1 MASPLPPMD
10 FGPDLEQLGN
20 IGGLQTAREDFVP
33 NIQSVYGDIIQNAPD
48 YQYFT
53 APLSNQ
59 GRSTASY
66 GTGNQFVVAPNTG
79 VRLVNNATGE
89 VAYSGTGYEGAQ
101 GAIEAANAL
110 SSSTG
115 KKANWDI
122 QVTGPTMQGF
132 GSVST
137 DRPDTS
143 ALDVAAKVAGTA
155 LPVAVGFIPGLQGI
169 PAILAASAAGGAG
182 AALTGQDILKGAI
195 MGGLSS
201 AGGQFVGDALRGA
214 TGLSTNAAR
223 AIGTGVGATAG
234 GVATGQNLQNALLS
248 GVASGGLSYLGG
260 EAFGNRGTPTDT
272 GGVTGGIGDSGVQLG
287 DIVATARIPN
297 FSGAAFNT
305 NFFDRAQMNSDQP
318 DPYRT
323 GNFATPGATPSG
335 LTQDEILVNALR
347 NTQPGF
353 TPGGLTVGAPRTRT
367 DFSVPEEIIVQAQK
381 DADMGSSTLAVGG
394 PYLDA
399 FANPIPETVVNAR
412 KEPTNIL
419 PAALGVGTAGGAIAL
434 SNLMSN
440 ANAANAAGSTTSA
453 SDLAASRTTPT
464 AAETAALNAGAGGGG
479 VFGTGLTPGQ
489 AALIGTT
496 ALNAVSNL
504 TDGGSNKTVQT
515 PGTGSQALNPI
526 FSAQLPTPGAG
537 GFKVG
542 GLDYVTPPARSAA
555 DMYRYAMGPA
565 MDIPAGVN
573 LARATSPYAGFG
585 PGTLGQETF
594 NRITAGAGPEVY
606 GRQPGFTGVTSN
618 QTLGDT
624 QVVDGTTWVWGG
636 DKRGWEM
643 QYTDPATG
651 QKRTLPGN
659 GATNVSSFANNPTVQ
674 VNQPYFKQNLTN
686 IPDWAQT
693 YQGWQRAM
701 MGAGVPQDVRFAA
714 EREFMDALEKRPFA
728 NATELVNFAQE
739 LYQRSAQPRKAAH
752 GGSMGY
758 ARGSSRESF
767 AVEGPGTGRSDDIPA
782 VLSDG
787 EYVIDAETVTLL
799 GDGSSKAGAKR
810 LDELRVNLRKHK
822 GRNLAKG
829 KFSVNAKRPEKYLSG
844 GRT

>member
-1 MASPLPPMD
+1 MASPLPPED
-10 FGPDLEQLGN
+10 NSPFGQALAGMSPEDQQMVMSGLDAARNFDLGAYQAQYQKAQADQAAALKAAQATGLSDQYTQLY
-20 IGGLQTAREDFVP
+20 GGADIVP
-33 NIQSVYGDIIQNAPD
+33 GTTQGILSNLGIQNPYLPVYSLIGSESVGNDLANERMQFAPIPGVD
-48 YQYFT
+48 YRLVDKNTGQMT
-53 APLSNQ
+53 
-59 GRSTASY
+59 TAS
-66 GTGNQFVVAPNTG
+66 TPEEIKALIQQ
-79 VRLVNNATGE
+79 
-89 VAYSGTGYEGAQ
+89 S
-101 GAIEAANAL
+101 NAL
-110 SSSTG
+110 SAAGG
-115 KKANWDI
+115 KKADLAVESNQAGDWSPVFTDQPNPLFNDI
-122 QVTGPTMQGF
+122 TKL
-132 GSVST
+132 
-137 DRPDTS
+137 
-143 ALDVAAKVAGTA
+143 ALAGMVAATGAG
-155 LPVAVGFIPGLQGI
+155 LLQPGGLGGLG
-169 PAILAASAAGGAG
+169 AGASGAGGAG
-182 AALTGQDILKGAI
+182 AGAGLGSASLAPGALSSLPANLAAISSGANAALTGAGLGA
-195 MGGLSS
+195 GALGAGTAAGLGA
-201 AGGQFVGDALRGA
+201 AGIEALAPITVTAAGSNFVLPSIAALTA
-214 TGLSTNAAR
+214 ATALPSLTGLSTPGAAPTNLTQNEFGSNVTPEGE
-223 AIGTGVGATAG
+223 I
-234 GVATGQNLQNALLS
+234 VATGS
-248 GVASGGLSYLGG
+248 
-260 EAFGNRGTPTDT
+260 TPTN
-272 GGVTGGIGDSGVQLG
+272 L
-287 DIVATARIPN
+287 
-297 FSGAAFNT
+297 
-305 NFFDRAQMNSDQP
+305 
-318 DPYRT
+318 
-323 GNFATPGATPSG
+323 
-335 LTQDEILVNALR
+335 
-347 NTQPGF
+347 
-353 TPGGLTVGAPRTRT
+353 
-367 DFSVPEEIIVQAQK
+367 
-381 DADMGSSTLAVGG
+381 
-394 PYLDA
+394 
-399 FANPIPETVVNAR
+399 
-412 KEPTNIL
+412 L

-434 SNLMSN
+434 SDLLAN
-440 ANAANAAGSTTSA
+440 ANAANAAGATTSA

-504 TDGGSNKTVQT
+504 TDGGGSSKTVQT

-526 FSAQLPTPGAG
+526 FSARLPTPGEG

-606 GRQPGFTGVTSN
+606 GRQPGFTGVTTN
-618 QTLGDT
+618 QTIGDT

-636 DKRGWEM
+636 PQRGWEM
-643 QYTDPATG
+643 QYTDPTG
-651 QKRTLPGN
+651 AKKTLPGN

-728 NATELVNFAQE
+728 NATELVNFAQD

-787 EYVIDAETVTLL
+787 EYVIDAETVALL

>member
-1 MASPLPPMD
+1 MPLDQRQQVMAGLD
-10 FGPDLEQLGN
+10 AAKNFDLGAYQAQYQKAQADQAAALKAAQATGLSDQYTQLY
-20 IGGLQTAREDFVP
+20 GGA
-33 NIQSVYGDIIQNAPD
+33 DIIPGMTQGI
-48 YQYFT
+48 
-53 APLSNQ
+53 LSNLGIQ
-59 GRSTASY
+59 NPYLPVYSLVGSESVGNNLANERMQFAPIPGVDYRLTDKNTGQVTTASTPEEIKALI
-66 GTGNQFVVAPNTG
+66 GQ
-79 VRLVNNATGE
+79 
-89 VAYSGTGYEGAQ
+89 S
-101 GAIEAANAL
+101 NAL
-110 SSSTG
+110 SAAGG
-115 KKANWDI
+115 KKANLAIESNQAGNWSPVFEDEPNPVMNTI
-122 QVTGPTMQGF
+122 TKLALAGMIGATG
-132 GSVST
+132 
-137 DRPDTS
+137 
-143 ALDVAAKVAGTA
+143 AG
-155 LPVAVGFIPGLQGI
+155 LLQPGGLGGLG
-169 PAILAASAAGGAG
+169 AGASGAGGAG
-182 AALTGQDILKGAI
+182 AGLGTTASLAPGALSSLPANLAAIQAGANTALAGAGLGAGAAGLGAGAAGLGGSSGAASLGAGAAGIEALAPITVTATGSNFVLPSIAALTA
-195 MGGLSS
+195 
-201 AGGQFVGDALRGA
+201 ATALPSL
-214 TGLSTNAAR
+214 TGLSTPGAAPTDLMKNEFGSNVTPEGE
-223 AIGTGVGATAG
+223 I
-234 GVATGQNLQNALLS
+234 VATGS
-248 GVASGGLSYLGG
+248 
-260 EAFGNRGTPTDT
+260 TPTN
-272 GGVTGGIGDSGVQLG
+272 L
-287 DIVATARIPN
+287 
-297 FSGAAFNT
+297 
-305 NFFDRAQMNSDQP
+305 
-318 DPYRT
+318 
-323 GNFATPGATPSG
+323 
-335 LTQDEILVNALR
+335 
-347 NTQPGF
+347 
-353 TPGGLTVGAPRTRT
+353 
-367 DFSVPEEIIVQAQK
+367 
-381 DADMGSSTLAVGG
+381 
-394 PYLDA
+394 
-399 FANPIPETVVNAR
+399 
-412 KEPTNIL
+412 L
-419 PAALGVGTAGGAIAL
+419 PAALGVGTVGGAIAL
-434 SNLMSN
+434 SDLLSN
-440 ANAANAAGSTTSA
+440 AAAANATGATTSA

-728 NATELVNFAQE
+728 NATELVNFAQD

-787 EYVIDAETVTLL
+787 EYVIDAETVALL